1 MELVW
6 NYYRRVTAPGL
17 PGGLVHYFDETSQS
31 VYLSG
36 GGIATRLADVPGGHW
51 EEAAPGEEL
60 SISKDDFT
68 KLRLD
73 HPANGVLYGVATAGK
88 DLVYL
93 RYIYAMDLSNIAQS
107 VSWTSQMDSAVSQLS
122 ASIQNVSQAAFGE
135 DVSLFQPGARL
146 TLRVRMGDSLP
157 YPIGVAFLDECRYDA
172 RSNTVP
178 LSGRNTIGYF
188 LKDQTFDDDTEFT
201 GLSHEIAARIFAL
214 AGITKSEIQPGA
226 GDQPFTF
233 TPETPLLSGL
243 EEMQSFYTNAEKA
256 WKLVE
261 LPDGMV
267 LLGYD
272 YWIAQR
278 QANGYYTFEVGGDV
292 FRRKTR
298 KSADASFTAV
308 RVTGEAADGTTLT
321 PCRVEV
327 TNFPY
332 WSLGA
337 HRTRHLTAPKGM
349 TQEQLDAWAALRAQ
363 ELQYVGIGE
372 DFTGPFRPQLLPSDV
387 AESREDGVGISLGV
401 ITEVRQTFSRTEGF
415 RTEFSVDS
423 GGVATDGDGYIVYSR
438 AAALDGYN
446 RRQRIAD
453 LIRVTAAGK

>member
-6 NYYRRVTAPGL
+6 NYYREISAPGL
-17 PGGLVHYFDETSQS
+17 PGGLVHYFDESSQS
-31 VYLSG
+31 IYLSG
-36 GGIATRLADVPGGHW
+36 GGLSTRLSDVPGGHW
-51 EEAAPGEEL
+51 GEAAPGEEL
-60 SISKDDFT
+60 SITEDDFT

-73 HPANGVLYGVATAGK
+73 HPANGVLYGVATEGK

-93 RYIYAMDLSNIAQS
+93 RYVYAMDLSNIAQS
-107 VSWTSQMDSAVSQLS
+107 VNWTSQMDSAVSQLS
-122 ASIQNVSQAAFGE
+122 ASILNVSQAAFAE

-146 TLRVRMGDSLP
+146 TLRVRMGNSQP
-157 YPIGVAFLDECRYDA
+157 YPIGVAFLDDCQYDA
-172 RSNTVP
+172 RSETVP
-178 LSGRNTIGYF
+178 LSARNTIGYF
-188 LKDQTFDDDTEFT
+188 LRDQTFDDDNEFT
-201 GLSHEIAARIFAL
+201 GLSHEIAAQIFAQ
-214 AGITKSEIQPGA
+214 AGITRYEIQLGT

-233 TPETPLLSGL
+233 APEAPLLSGL
-243 EEMQSFYTNAEKA
+243 EQMQSFYTDTEKA
-256 WKLVE
+256 WQLVE
-261 LPDGMV
+261 LPDGTV

-272 YWIAQR
+272 YWIAER
-278 QANGYYTFEVGGDV
+278 QANGYYTFEVGGDI

-298 KSADASFTAV
+298 KSADASYTAV
-308 RVTGEAADGTTLT
+308 RVTGEGPGGTALT
-321 PCRVEV
+321 PCRVAV

-349 TQEQLDAWAALRAQ
+349 TQEQMDAWAALKAQ
-363 ELQYVGIGE
+363 ELQYVGVGE
-372 DFTGPFRPQLLPSDV
+372 DFTGPFRPQLLPGDV
-387 AESREDGVGISLGV
+387 AESREDGVGSSLGV

-415 RTEFSVDS
+415 RTEFTVDS

-453 LIRVTAAGK
+453 LIRVTVGK

>member
-6 NYYRRVTAPGL
+6 NYYRKVSTPEL
-17 PGGLVHYFDETSQS
+17 LGGVVHYFDKSSQS
-31 VYLSG
+31 LYLSG
-36 GGIATRLADVPGGHW
+36 GGVATRIADVPGGHW

-60 SISKDDFT
+60 VITEDDFT
-68 KLRLD
+68 DLRLD
-73 HPANGVLYGVATAGK
+73 HPANGVLYGVATNGK

-93 RYIYAMDLSNIAQS
+93 RYVYAMDLSNIAQS
-107 VSWTSQMDSAVSQLS
+107 VSWTSQMDSAVAQLS
-122 ASIQNVSQAAFGE
+122 ASILNVSQAAFAE

-146 TLRVRMGDSLP
+146 TLRVRMGNSQP
-157 YPIGVAFLDECRYDA
+157 YPIGVAFLDDCQYDA
-172 RSNTVP
+172 RSETVP

-188 LKDQTFDDDTEFT
+188 LRDQTFDDDNTFT

-214 AGITKSEIQPGA
+214 AGITKSEIQPGV

-233 TPETPLLSGL
+233 LPEQTLLSGL
-243 EEMQSFYTNAEKA
+243 EQMQSFYTDAEKA
-256 WKLVE
+256 WQLVE
-261 LPDGMV
+261 RADGTV

-278 QANGYYTFEVGGDV
+278 QANGYYTFAVGGDV

-298 KSADASFTAV
+298 KAADASYTAV
-308 RVTGEAADGTTLT
+308 RVTGEGPDGEALT
-321 PCRVEV
+321 PCTVEV
-327 TNFPY
+327 VNFPY

-349 TQEQLDAWAALRAQ
+349 TQEQLDAWAAMRAQ

-372 DFTGPFRPQLLPSDV
+372 DFTGPFRPQLLPGDV
-387 AESREDGVGISLGV
+387 AESREDGVGTSLGV
-401 ITEVRQTFSRTEGF
+401 ITEVRQTFSRSEGF
-415 RTEFSVDS
+415 RTEFTVDS
-423 GGVATDGDGYIVYSR
+423 GGVATDGNEYIVYSR

-453 LIRVTAAGK
+453 LIRVTAGK